1 MCEKEG
7 TTHGEKTVDGSFS
20 VDTAN
25 TKKTENPLL
34 SKPESVLPAKQA
46 EEGEK
51 TK

>member
-1 MCEKEG
+1 MGRKLLTEVFPW
-7 TTHGEKTVDGSFS
+7 TLPIR
-20 VDTAN
+20 
-25 TKKTENPLL
+25 KKTENPLL